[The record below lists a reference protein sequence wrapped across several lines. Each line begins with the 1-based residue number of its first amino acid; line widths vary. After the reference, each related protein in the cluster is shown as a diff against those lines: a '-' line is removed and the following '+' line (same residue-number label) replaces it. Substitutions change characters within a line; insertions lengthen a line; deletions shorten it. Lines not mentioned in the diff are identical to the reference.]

1 MSFFHVRSFITHMR
15 SSKDANNVKND
26 RKIMI
31 LEQKSFQRLFLKNR
45 LPHREKKS
53 VCNISTSLLCNTYR
67 IVNFLVKAHFDGS
80 WL

>member
-31 LEQKSFQRLFLKNR
+31 LEQKSFQRLF
-45 LPHREKKS
+45 P
-53 VCNISTSLLCNTYR
+53 
-67 IVNFLVKAHFDGS
+67 
-80 WL
+80 

>member
-1 MSFFHVRSFITHMR
+1 MR

-26 RKIMI
+26 RKFTI

-45 LPHREKKS
+45 LPHRDRE
-53 VCNISTSLLCNTYR
+53 IH
-67 IVNFLVKAHFDGS
+67 NFLVKAHFDGS